1 MTNKYMYF
9 IANWKMF
16 GGLSTLNSLNKV
28 IKFLRIFKRSNRTKI
43 IYCPPSTLIRPMSK
57 KIINSRIQVGAQ
69 NCHESL
75 TYGAS
80 TGSINS
86 MMLKNVGAK
95 YVILGH
101 SENREAGETDKLIN
115 TKIKAATKSG
125 LKVIFCIGETLGQKK
140 KKITNKVL
148 SKQID
153 LGLQKV
159 KKRKNIV
166 IAYEPVWSIGTGLIP
181 KSDDLLKTINF
192 IKKKI
197 KNKKD
202 ILIAYEPVWSIGTG
216 LIPKNNDLLQTVK
229 FIKKKLKN
237 CKVLYGGSVN
247 SNNVNDLK
255 LVNNIDGFLIGGAS
269 QNSKKF
275 IDIIKKTYN

>member
-16 GGLSTLNSLNKV
+16 GGLSTLNSLTKV
-28 IKFLRIFKRSNRTKI
+28 IKFLKIFKKSKNTKI
-43 IYCPPSTLIRPMSK
+43 IYCPPNTLIRPMFKKVMNSK
-57 KIINSRIQVGAQ
+57 IQVGAQ

-75 TYGAS
+75 IYGAS

-101 SENREAGETDKLIN
+101 SENRESGETDKLIN

-125 LKVIFCIGETLGQKK
+125 LKVIFCIGETLGQKR
-140 KKITNKVL
+140 KKITNKIL
-148 SKQID
+148 LKQIT

-159 KKRKNIV
+159 KRRKNIV
-166 IAYEPVWSIGTGLIP
+166 IAYEPVWSIGTGVIP
-181 KSDDLLKTINF
+181 KSDDLFRTINF
-192 IKKKI
+192 IKKKV
-197 KNKKD
+197 KN
-202 ILIAYEPVWSIGTG
+202 I
-216 LIPKNNDLLQTVK
+216 
-229 FIKKKLKN
+229 
-237 CKVLYGGSVN
+237 KVLYGGSVN
-247 SNNVNDLK
+247 PKNINELK
-255 LVNNIDGFLIGGAS
+255 LIKNIDGFLIGGAS
-269 QNSKKF
+269 QDPKKF